1 MTVESNCPVVCWFL
15 NFNGPLLKI
24 LSVGALKDQ
33 LINENFIFRFH
44 VELCPNSYS
53 VSCGEG
59 KQVRDLLLQKHLID
73 FIFIIYKKL
82 VLKALNFFF
91 MILNPEI
98 QDQYE
103 ASLYLAARFAVF
115 SDFLS
120 PAQKLIIFPFI
131 FSSGTVSMVHLKVY
145 PISVDICIMFMHCF
159 LNFVRTF

>member
-1 MTVESNCPVVCWFL
+1 
-15 NFNGPLLKI
+15 
-24 LSVGALKDQ
+24 
-33 LINENFIFRFH
+33 
-44 VELCPNSYS
+44 
-53 VSCGEG
+53 
-59 KQVRDLLLQKHLID
+59 
-73 FIFIIYKKL
+73 
-82 VLKALNFFF
+82 

-159 LNFVRTF
+159 LNFVRTFQVFQRIQDSWGLCLAGVLCGLFQTWLFSFQRAMLCCLFVCFVQSAFVHTLFIKYDFVHTLFTV